1 MPHDNDPV
9 VQHFERWLNGR
20 RFAVASAPA
29 STADDLAAH
38 RADEFLAMAML
49 DHELRKRGGQAI
61 QRGMCASCGQVCAPA
76 AVYCDAD
83 CREDH
88 ELQLAAQARA
98 GRAA

>member
-1 MPHDNDPV
+1 MSSPRASGILGPWDRTE
-9 VQHFERWLNGR
+9 VQ
-20 RFAVASAPA
+20 
-29 STADDLAAH
+29 TQDDLAAH